1 MTDPDLF
8 QGMHTYG
15 VEWTESQFIFYIDR
29 KETWRASVGR
39 YTKPLYMQ
47 VATQTAPWAGL
58 DDSRLPD
65 HVEVEYVKAYLL
77 K

>member
-1 MTDPDLF
+1 MCIRD
-8 QGMHTYG
+8 
-15 VEWTESQFIFYIDR
+15 S
-29 KETWRASVGR
+29 ASVGR